1 MVLTG
6 GLSKVN
12 RWFLLTILSL
22 STILGFADD
31 KRNPFLLK
39 IKETQGL
46 GALED
51 LFRTKAG
58 TSDLINLGK
67 ISNGAAP
74 IYLVDVSDGYLP
86 FFKEDVNHIIGT
98 NFEAQDIRHII
109 QNSDKRSLAPKS
121 DSGLINF
128 VSNLEKLSLEEV
140 FARLAAIDR
149 LSNREEH
156 FAELSNDVRNQIADS
171 LFLLLTNELLPLEK
185 LLLNTDH
192 SKTPSEASIL
202 RNIVSENINV
212 SINILL
218 KLKSDKSEA
227 LILSLLEKSEDYP
240 LLLTALSLRAE
251 ELFTLFDKQ
260 LRKLTAQNLEY
271 LFIEPKSRDK
281 HPENWNANLESLNLS
296 NFPFTVKSVSSLS
309 LQAGRATVFSID
321 SQYRPRVLL
330 SLLGNP
336 RLPNRA
342 KILHNIQ
349 DAFNAFIER
358 NIRIRGTHEDATA
371 IEAIHQQLGAQ
382 PSIDQQIEFF
392 NRFAANPKEVSPDY
406 APINI
411 QRLFQVFVEE
421 LFVTDNKN
429 SSPTFQADLYLS
441 TAFRISRNLLT
452 DASRDLATQLYIADH
467 LINAWKQ
474 NFHTNLQP
482 RTPELGYQVHS
493 SISALF
499 TTLFYSLQM
508 KGSNELWGDSF
519 VQILAAEINL
529 RHESAKQTDSASGSL
544 EAASWSEYLIR
555 ELNMRSRSSH
565 LPPLSPIALDVK
577 EQLSQLFPEAAERA
591 NARNVCEEALE

>member
-22 STILGFADD
+22 STILGFAED

-109 QNSDKRSLAPKS
+109 QNSDKRSPAPKR

-192 SKTPSEASIL
+192 
-202 RNIVSENINV
+202 
-212 SINILL
+212 
-218 KLKSDKSEA
+218 
-227 LILSLLEKSEDYP
+227 
-240 LLLTALSLRAE
+240 
-251 ELFTLFDKQ
+251 
-260 LRKLTAQNLEY
+260 
-271 LFIEPKSRDK
+271 
-281 HPENWNANLESLNLS
+281 
-296 NFPFTVKSVSSLS
+296 
-309 LQAGRATVFSID
+309 
-321 SQYRPRVLL
+321 
-330 SLLGNP
+330 
-336 RLPNRA
+336 
-342 KILHNIQ
+342 
-349 DAFNAFIER
+349 
-358 NIRIRGTHEDATA
+358 
-371 IEAIHQQLGAQ
+371 
-382 PSIDQQIEFF
+382 
-392 NRFAANPKEVSPDY
+392 
-406 APINI
+406 
-411 QRLFQVFVEE
+411 
-421 LFVTDNKN
+421 
-429 SSPTFQADLYLS
+429 
-441 TAFRISRNLLT
+441 
-452 DASRDLATQLYIADH
+452 
-467 LINAWKQ
+467 
-474 NFHTNLQP
+474 
-482 RTPELGYQVHS
+482 
-493 SISALF
+493 
-499 TTLFYSLQM
+499 
-508 KGSNELWGDSF
+508 
-519 VQILAAEINL
+519 
-529 RHESAKQTDSASGSL
+529 
-544 EAASWSEYLIR
+544 
-555 ELNMRSRSSH
+555 
-565 LPPLSPIALDVK
+565 
-577 EQLSQLFPEAAERA
+577 
-591 NARNVCEEALE
+591 